1 MGTTIIYAGSF
12 DPPTLGHEDL
22 ALRALRFCDNLIIAI
37 GRNSA
42 KKNLFTVEER
52 IEMLQHLFKPYGD
65 RVQVEAFQGMLVTY
79 ARARNVSLILRGLRT
94 ATDFESELLI
104 AGVNAEQSGENH
116 GLPNIDTIF
125 LPTSPRLGLI
135 SSSFARELAS
145 HGANLEHYVHPYVE
159 QKLLT
164 KFKNQ

>member
-22 ALRALRFCDNLIIAI
+22 ALRALRFCDTLIVAI
-37 GRNSA
+37 GQNSA
-42 KKNLFTVEER
+42 KKNLFSVEER
-52 IEMLQHLFKPYGD
+52 IDMLQHLFKPYGE
-65 RVQVEAFQGMLVTY
+65 QVLVESFQGMLVRY
-79 ARARNVSLILRGLRT
+79 ARERKVSLILRGLRT

-104 AGVNAEQSGENH
+104 AGVNAEQSGEDH

-125 LPTSPRLGLI
+125 LPTNPRYGII

-159 QKLLT
+159 QKLRA
-164 KFKNQ
+164 KFKS